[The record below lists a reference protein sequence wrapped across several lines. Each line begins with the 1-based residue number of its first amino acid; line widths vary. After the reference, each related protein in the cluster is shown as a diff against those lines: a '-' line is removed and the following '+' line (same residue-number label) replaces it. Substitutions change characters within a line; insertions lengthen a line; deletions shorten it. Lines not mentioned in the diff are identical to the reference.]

1 MGRRIAQKTIQKW
14 HEKMAKMI
22 FMLLNC
28 LPAGHGAA
36 QHPAVLGVA
45 PARPGP
51 AAGRGELSLQ
61 TAAPRLSV
69 VPDVEAA
76 VIGGELLLEAGA
88 ADEVH
93 PRLAL
98 RGHPSAVRLG
108 AR

>member
-1 MGRRIAQKTIQKW
+1 
-14 HEKMAKMI
+14 
-22 FMLLNC
+22 MLLNC

-45 PARPGP
+45 PAAAP
-51 AAGRGELSLQ
+51 AGRGELSLQ

-98 RGHPSAVRLG
+98 RGHPSAVRLA